1 MTSGAVYSFVEW
13 WNLRIKA
20 NTPTTETTE
29 TIYSNRKIS
38 DYKFI
43 YVELGSGGTNTRES
57 LLIPASKI
65 TGVTGYNLILFS
77 YFSDNLI
84 SVEIT
89 FTSDTTYKIKASAG
103 GVWVGIYGLC

>member
-29 TIYSNRKIS
+29 TIYANRKIS

-43 YVELGSGGTNTRES
+43 YVELGSGATNTRES

-65 TGVTGYNLILFS
+65 TAVTDYNLILFS
-77 YFSDNLI
+77 YFANNLI

-89 FTSDTTYKIKASAG
+89 FTSDTTYKIKASTG